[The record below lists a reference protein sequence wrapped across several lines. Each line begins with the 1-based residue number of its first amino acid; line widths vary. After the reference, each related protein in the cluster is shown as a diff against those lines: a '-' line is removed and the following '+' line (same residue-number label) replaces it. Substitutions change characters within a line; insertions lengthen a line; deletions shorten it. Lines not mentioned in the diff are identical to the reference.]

1 MRLVVIG
8 LAPPSWTHV
17 VDQLLYWRPWNEL
30 ACSEAI
36 SMALLLCRV
45 FMAAPY
51 TSTRSLNSCHSSQWA
66 ACWFFFFSGNE
77 LLFLRNYNHFLEV
90 SILLEKIFISKESF
104 AKQSLNQIAS
114 FSITLN
120 WNNFPWLSQLGW
132 RFSES
137 LWIWEEVP
145 FHPTRWEG
153 SLCSLIELPVLEMG
167 KLRPGACHPTFI
179 EQDYVYTYT
188 HTHLHKYLSVSLCAY
203 SHILKSSLKERR

>member
-17 VDQLLYWRPWNEL
+17 VDQLLEWVGLLRSHL
-30 ACSEAI
+30 DGTSAVQSLHGRTIHKHSQSEQLSFI
-36 SMALLLCRV
+36 PVSSLLFFL
-45 FMAAPY
+45 
-51 TSTRSLNSCHSSQWA
+51 
-66 ACWFFFFSGNE
+66 FFFWKWTP
-77 LLFLRNYNHFLEV
+77 FLKKLQSFFGGIYLIR
-90 SILLEKIFISKESF
+90 KKFISKESF

-132 RFSES
+132 RFSET

-145 FHPTRWEG
+145 FHPTLWEG
-153 SLCSLIELPVLEMG
+153 SLCPLIELPVLEMG

-203 SHILKSSLKERR
+203 SHILKSSLKERH